1 MSDNLFIQTSDARS
15 KFVMSWYIAL
25 TLPDN
30 IRPSVFRI
38 SSLFMCLQVTKES
51 FTCHQLWIS
60 ISTARRSTDI
70 SMVSSAPALATV
82 QHFVILVRSCESLL
96 LNLAYS
102 WNDKGSRQKENTL
115 TSIYVSLSESNNLWQ
130 SIYHANNPKTFS
142 PLTSRVINSE
152 SFAEPLW

>member
-1 MSDNLFIQTSDARS
+1 MSDNLFIQANDPRS

-25 TLPDN
+25 TLLDDN
-30 IRPSVFRI
+30 IRPSVFTI

-60 ISTARRSTDI
+60 ISTVHRSTDI
-70 SMVSSAPALATV
+70 SMVSFVQTLATV
-82 QHFVILVRSCESLL
+82 QHFVILVRSCEPLL

-142 PLTSRVINSE
+142 VDFKSD
-152 SFAEPLW
+152 